1 MQLSWL
7 EQLICNQQVVG
18 SSPSIG
24 SQFFKIMGRYSS
36 GQRGQTV
43 NLLFLTSQVR
53 ILLSPL
59 KYLSESSSVGRASAF
74 QAECRRFEP
83 GLSLKFFC
91 RCSSG
96 VERFLG
102 KEEVTSSN
110 LVIGSSITPLFFH
123 YHLISRMFQ
132 GFYVFFSLLFTLELI
147 LIQQNLLS
155 LQLVQL
161 HFQSFLVTLIK
172 L

>member
-1 MQLSWL
+1 
-7 EQLICNQQVVG
+7 
-18 SSPSIG
+18 
-24 SQFFKIMGRYSS
+24 MGRYSS

-102 KEEVTSSN
+102 KEEVSSSN
-110 LVIGSSITPLFFH
+110 LLIGSTDITTLTFIFIFT
-123 YHLISRMFQ
+123 ISKKINCTFIA
-132 GFYVFFSLLFTLELI
+132 LI
-147 LIQQNLLS
+147 LIFDS
-155 LQLVQL
+155 LNY
-161 HFQSFLVTLIK
+161 FA
-172 L
+172 